1 MGCKLACRSCDVLH
15 QLYSTLT
22 CVWAVCMPP
31 LVSTLDLDACC
42 TCCGAVW
49 GTHRVCRTAPGSC
62 IYFVL
67 ISVPHLLQNLFEE
80 YMLWIVTCF
89 ANVTPE
95 SVVRGAGGTHDRF
108 YQVRLCRCPPCTS
121 PALS

>member
-1 MGCKLACRSCDVLH
+1 MPAAPDPVPDRVLTARAKQH
-15 QLYSTLT
+15 QAYI
-22 CVWAVCMPP
+22 
-31 LVSTLDLDACC
+31 
-42 TCCGAVW
+42 
-49 GTHRVCRTAPGSC
+49 H
-62 IYFVL
+62 FVL
-67 ISVPHLLQNLFEE
+67 ISVPRLLQNLFEE

-108 YQVRLCRCPPCTS
+108 YQVRLCRCPPCTW

>member
-1 MGCKLACRSCDVLH
+1 MPAAPQPVPDGVLTACAEQH
-15 QLYSTLT
+15 Q
-22 CVWAVCMPP
+22 A
-31 LVSTLDLDACC
+31 
-42 TCCGAVW
+42 
-49 GTHRVCRTAPGSC
+49 RV
-62 IYFVL
+62 YFVL

-108 YQVRLCRCPPCTS
+108 YQVRPRCYPPCTLTRS
-121 PALS
+121 PELLPCFALAWSRLLPLHCCSLKQSALA